1 MIIKEATLAV
11 VCGPSS
17 RLPETGQAEVAFA
30 GKSNVGKSTLINT
43 LLNRKALARTSAQ
56 PGKTQTI
63 NFYQV
68 NQSFYLV
75 DLPGYGY
82 TTAAVSVRQSWGR
95 MIERYLKRSDTL
107 KNVFLLVDIRHEPN
121 ANDRQMYDWIVQMG
135 YRPIVI
141 ATKADK
147 INRSQISKQAAVCR
161 KALGMQE
168 DDLLIPF
175 SAKTRDGRD
184 QIWEIIEQHL

>member
-1 MIIKEATLAV
+1 
-11 VCGPSS
+11 
-17 RLPETGQAEVAFA
+17 
-30 GKSNVGKSTLINT
+30 
-43 LLNRKALARTSAQ
+43 
-56 PGKTQTI
+56 
-63 NFYQV
+63 
-68 NQSFYLV
+68 
-75 DLPGYGY
+75 
-82 TTAAVSVRQSWGR
+82 
-95 MIERYLKRSDTL
+95 
-107 KNVFLLVDIRHEPN
+107 
-121 ANDRQMYDWIVQMG
+121 MG

-147 INRSQISKQAAVCR
+147 INRSQISKQVAVCR